1 MLEKEQE
8 CCPIL
13 GMNDVQSLRNYT
25 QGLPKLSVAVANAIF
40 FLDTSGH
47 IICHQLLML
56 FFTAFLDTWSL

>member
-13 GMNDVQSLRNYT
+13 GTNDVQSLQNYI
-25 QGLPKLSVAVANAIF
+25 QGFPKLSVVVANAIV
-40 FLDTSGH
+40 FLDTSGL